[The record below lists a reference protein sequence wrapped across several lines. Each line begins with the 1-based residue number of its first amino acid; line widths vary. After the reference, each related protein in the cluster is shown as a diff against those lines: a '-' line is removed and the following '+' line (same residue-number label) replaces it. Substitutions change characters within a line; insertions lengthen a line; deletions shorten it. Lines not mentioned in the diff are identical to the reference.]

1 MRGEHSAYN
10 EAQLEGDAVRKRI
23 AWLITT
29 GLVASSLA
37 IPGIAAAHTNEA
49 IAETGGMM
57 LTLPGTGIS
66 IDVMLDEFGNVS
78 EVDVIDPSVPP
89 VPEGTE
95 ELTDPAH
102 KVRFEIDEDGTR
114 LSVMAKKHKLTSKV
128 QAGSLTELAGEHVW
142 SAVLFPEHSGD
153 PTTVTFTVN
162 DDGGPSITD
171 VIVTGSAMDDPEV
184 TYSMSEGDGDDEDA
198 MVVITFSWNGYTKI
212 LKIKVDMDDDEDDDD
227 GPSALLKIELRA
239 KDRQRLRGDLADFID
254 GYTWHGLLCDETD
267 GTKVSVNYSIGN
279 EGQLTVGNVAFDD
292 LVSEDGYSVKEQERG
307 FQVTFD
313 GSKARLHVKFG
324 ETDDGTWDLKVDA
337 KTTEKC
343 KHNPNRG
350 KKDKPEKAERGD
362 RDDDKDDEDDD

>member
-1 MRGEHSAYN
+1 M
-10 EAQLEGDAVRKRI
+10 RKRI
-23 AWLITT
+23 AWLVTT

-57 LTLPGTGIS
+57 LTLPGVGVNV
-66 IDVMLDEFGNVS
+66 DVVLDEFGNIS
-78 EVDVIDPSVPP
+78 EVGVVDLADPEPGDAGGP
-89 VPEGTE
+89 
-95 ELTDPAH
+95 LDAH

-128 QAGSLTELAGEHVW
+128 QAGSLAELAGVHDW
-142 SAVLFPEHSGD
+142 SAVLFPDQSGD

-162 DDGGPSITD
+162 DDGGDPSITD
-171 VIVTGSAMDDPEV
+171 VGVEVPPSGADDPEIIYTV
-184 TYSMSEGDGDDEDA
+184 SEGDDDDDEDA
-198 MVVITFSWNGYTKI
+198 MVVITFSWNGYTKT
-212 LKIKVDMDDDEDDDD
+212 LKIKVDVDDDDDDD
-227 GPSALLKIELRA
+227 GPSAVLKIELRA
-239 KDRQRLRGDLADFID
+239 KDRQRLRGPLADFVGD
-254 GYTWHGLLCDETD
+254 HTWNGRLCDNTE
-267 GTKVSVNYSIGN
+267 VSVPYNIGPDG
-279 EGQLTVGNVAFDD
+279 ELTVTPG
-292 LVSEDGYSVKEQERG
+292 EGYSVKDQERG

-350 KKDKPEKAERGD
+350 KKDKPDKAERRD
-362 RDDDKDDEDDD
+362 RDGDDHDDGDDEEEDDDD

>member
-1 MRGEHSAYN
+1 
-10 EAQLEGDAVRKRI
+10 LEGDAVRKRF

-66 IDVMLDEFGNVS
+66 IDVMLDEFGNIS

-114 LSVMAKKHKLTSKV
+114 LSVMAKKHKMTSKV
-128 QAGSLTELAGEHVW
+128 QAGALEDLLGEHVW
-142 SAVLFPEHSGD
+142 SAVLFPEHSED
-153 PTTVTFTVN
+153 PTTVAFTVK

-171 VIVTGSAMDDPEV
+171 VIVTGSAEDDPEV
-184 TYSMSEGDGDDEDA
+184 MYSVSEGDDEDDEDA

-212 LKIKVDMDDDEDDDD
+212 LKVKVDVDDDEGDDD
-227 GPSALLKIELRA
+227 GPSAVLKIELRA
-239 KDRQRLRGDLADFID
+239 KDRQRMRGPIGEFV
-254 GYTWHGLLCDETD
+254 GPHTWTGLLCE
-267 GTKVSVNYSIGN
+267 GPEVSVVYTIGLDGDLTVTPA
-279 EGQLTVGNVAFDD
+279 EGQ
-292 LVSEDGYSVKEQERG
+292 SVKNQERG

-350 KKDKPEKAERGD
+350 KKDKPEKAQRHD
-362 RDDDKDDEDDD
+362 RDGDDHEDKDHDEDDD

>member
-1 MRGEHSAYN
+1 
-10 EAQLEGDAVRKRI
+10 LEGDAVRKRF

-66 IDVMLDEFGNVS
+66 IDVMLDEFGNIS

-114 LSVMAKKHKLTSKV
+114 LSVMAKKHKMTSKV
-128 QAGSLTELAGEHVW
+128 QAGALEDLLGEHVW
-142 SAVLFPEHSGD
+142 SAVLFPEHSED
-153 PTTVTFTVN
+153 PTTVAFTVK
-162 DDGGPSITD
+162 DGGGPSITD
-171 VIVTGSAMDDPEV
+171 VIVTGSAADDPEV
-184 TYSMSEGDGDDEDA
+184 MYSASEGDDDDDEDA
-198 MVVITFSWNGYTKI
+198 MVIITFSWNGYTKI
-212 LKIKVDMDDDEDDDD
+212 LKIKVDVDDDENDDD
-227 GPSALLKIELRA
+227 GPSAVLKIELRA
-239 KDRQRLRGDLADFID
+239 KDRQRLRGELSEFVGLHDWSGRLCDGATVSVAYEIVDGTGKLIPGDVVID
-254 GYTWHGLLCDETD
+254 GPEVEY
-267 GTKVSVNYSIGN
+267 
-279 EGQLTVGNVAFDD
+279 
-292 LVSEDGYSVKEQERG
+292 GYSVKNQERG

-362 RDDDKDDEDDD
+362 RDDDKDHDEDDD

>member
-1 MRGEHSAYN
+1 MG
-10 EAQLEGDAVRKRI
+10 KRI

-57 LTLPGTGIS
+57 LTLPGVGVNV
-66 IDVMLDEFGNVS
+66 DVVLDEFGNIEDVGV
-78 EVDVIDPSVPP
+78 VDLIDPAPA
-89 VPEGTE
+89 EAG
-95 ELTDPAH
+95 DPMDAH

-128 QAGSLTELAGEHVW
+128 QAGSLAALAGPHVW
-142 SAVLFPEHSGD
+142 SAVLFPEHSED
-153 PTTVTFTVN
+153 LTTVTFNVSGS
-162 DDGGPSITD
+162 DGDPSIAGIE
-171 VIVTGSAMDDPEV
+171 VAVPPGGDPEI
-184 TYSMSEGDGDDEDA
+184 TYSMSGGDDDGADDA

-212 LKIKVDMDDDEDDDD
+212 LKIKVDVDDDDEDDGDD
-227 GPSALLKIELRA
+227 GPSAVLKIELRA
-239 KDRQRLRGDLADFID
+239 KDRQRLRGDDVAGDH
-254 GYTWHGLLCDETD
+254 TWNGLLCD
-267 GTKVSVNYSIGN
+267 GTAVSVPYNIGPGG
-279 EGQLTVGNVAFDD
+279 ELTVTPG
-292 LVSEDGYSVKEQERG
+292 DGYTVKNQERG

-324 ETDDGTWDLKVDA
+324 QTDDGTWDLKVDA

-350 KKDKPEKAERGD
+350 KKDKPEKAARHD
-362 RDDDKDDEDDD
+362 RDGDDHEDKDHDEDDD